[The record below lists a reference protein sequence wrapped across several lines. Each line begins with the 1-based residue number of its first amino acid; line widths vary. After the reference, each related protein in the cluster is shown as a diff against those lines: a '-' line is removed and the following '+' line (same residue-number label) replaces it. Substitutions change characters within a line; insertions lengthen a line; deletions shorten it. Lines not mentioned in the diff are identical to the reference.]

1 MKKIIVLF
9 IMMVLVLGLSS
20 CSLLSKEKEFTVSDL
35 TITLTN
41 KFVEKDVIGFTS
53 TYQSTDVLVFVLEE
67 DKDQLNSG
75 LTLEKYAKLILE
87 VNKLDDVDYEEED
100 DYIYFEYTKDVS
112 GKDYYYYARTYETED
127 SFWLIQFAC
136 FESKQD
142 KLFDDIEK
150 YADSI
155 EFEE

>member
-1 MKKIIVLF
+1 MRKIIVLF

-35 TITLTN
+35 TITLTSR
-41 KFVEKDVIGFTS
+41 FAEKEVIGFTS

-67 DKDQLNSG
+67 DKDQLDYG

-87 VNKLDDVDYEEED
+87 VNKLDDVDYEKED
-100 DYIYFEYTKDVS
+100 DYICFEYTKNVS
-112 GKDYYYYARTYETED
+112 GKDYYYYARAYETED

-155 EFEE
+155 KFDE